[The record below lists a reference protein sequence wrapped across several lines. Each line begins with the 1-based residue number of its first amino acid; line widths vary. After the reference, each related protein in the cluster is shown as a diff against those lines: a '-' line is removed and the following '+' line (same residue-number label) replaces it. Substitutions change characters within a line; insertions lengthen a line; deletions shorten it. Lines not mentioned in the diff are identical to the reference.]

1 MIENNQTLQE
11 NDDPRMC
18 QLIAEAMLREKMK
31 GLDVDKEWEKLLR
44 KRTVQPRRK
53 WLVPFYYICACA
65 VLAALAFLPSL
76 LWQPEDVV
84 VYEATSQVR
93 KVEVVTAATQ
103 PATKT
108 IARQQPQKL
117 PAVENRTIIVPAGM
131 THHLVLPDGTEVW
144 LNAESR
150 ITYPL
155 AFQGYTRE
163 VTMEGEAYFKVQKDA
178 RHPFIVKASHVMTRV
193 VGTEFNVNSYQPEA
207 VAVTLAHGH
216 VVVSG
221 NETAATED
229 CELKEPG
236 ATASLKQGSLK
247 KEMAVLT
254 DVTSWREGI
263 ILFDDATLRDILLH
277 IGSWYNMT
285 VVCHGEQALNMRLH
299 YVYDRHQ
306 SVMESLQMLENI
318 AKINLK
324 VENNTIFI
332 D

>member
-1 MIENNQTLQE
+1 MSKNKQTLQE
-11 NDDPRMC
+11 NVDPRMC
-18 QLIAEAMLREKMK
+18 QLITEAMLRERMK
-31 GLDVDKEWEKLLR
+31 EQHVDREWKKLLR
-44 KRTVQPRRK
+44 KQRAATRQKR
-53 WLVPFYYICACA
+53 LVPFYYICACA
-65 VLAALAFLPSL
+65 VLAACVFLPSL
-76 LWQPEDVV
+76 LRKSDEVV
-84 VYEATSQVR
+84 VYEATTQVR
-93 KVEVVTAATQ
+93 KVEVVTA
-103 PATKT
+103 PAQVASKA
-108 IARQQPQKL
+108 IVRKAKQL

-150 ITYPL
+150 ITYPVV
-155 AFQGYTRE
+155 FHGNTRE
-163 VTMEGEAYFKVQKDA
+163 VEMEGEAYFKVQQDKQ
-178 RHPFIVKASHVMTRV
+178 HPFIVHASHIMTRV

-216 VVVSG
+216 VVVRD
-221 NETAATED
+221 NETVAAGD

-236 ATASLKQGSLK
+236 ATASLVEGGLK
-247 KEMAVLT
+247 KDMAVVSE
-254 DVTSWREGI
+254 VTSWREGI
-263 ILFDDATLRDILLH
+263 ILFDDASLRDILLH

-299 YVYDRHQ
+299 YVYDRNQ
-306 SVMESLQMLENI
+306 TVTYALQMLENI